1 MQRSQVPPRRNVPLA
16 KLGPLPK
23 ITVTITGKGQGI
35 GKTQLAD
42 YVHHA
47 LRNWFPKGI
56 ERPPVVVV
64 DAEHRKLVEFDDA
77 HETDQLDKLL
87 YAYGQEAFN
96 CNIGDT
102 LYDLQSFKD
111 VREYVQS
118 VVNLREA
125 AEHEIKINLPGLIYK
140 EDAERRAFRQGGFA
154 EDTAAFRSAT
164 EVPAVATSGNALTS
178 VPVVPGYTS
187 LLGVLMEALN
197 QAQYGKGADRH
208 NLGGDIPFE
217 RQRMQQIS
225 SLIGSP
231 DGMVYQACKKITEG
245 MELPTLDRQV
255 AELLGAINYLAGIV
269 IFLRKRDSEETVVGA
284 LAKKSESQA
293 RLLETMK
300 ASPDECAANGEG
312 CSYGPHGP
320 NGETQCRYCGEQ
332 QPLKPYVDPVMRE
345 YPKTPTTGWVANCV
359 NDLFGTLDA
368 LAYELRDNPAVQRLA
383 RVWRKNSPILMAIDR
398 HRDLIDNTIQ
408 SPDIDPAAAPWVD
421 SDIDPNE
428 AAENHLRKMGIPT

>member
-77 HETDQLDKLL
+77 DETDQVVRAKREHDLLDKLL
-87 YAYGQEAFN
+87 YAYGLDTLN
-96 CNIGDT
+96 CNTGDA

-118 VVNLREA
+118 VVNLREVVEQDDIA
-125 AEHEIKINLPGLIYK
+125 PSPKMTLANPGK
-140 EDAERRAFRQGGFA
+140 GW
-154 EDTAAFRSAT
+154 
-164 EVPAVATSGNALTS
+164 TS
-178 VPVVPGYTS
+178 VCVVPGYKG

-245 MELPTLDRQV
+245 VKLPTLDRQV
-255 AELLGAINYLAGIV
+255 AELLGSIVYIAGIV
-269 IFLRKRDSEETVVGA
+269 IYLRKNHEE
-284 LAKKSESQA
+284 KQ
-293 RLLETMK
+293 
-300 ASPDECAANGEG
+300 
-312 CSYGPHGP
+312 
-320 NGETQCRYCGEQ
+320 
-332 QPLKPYVDPVMRE
+332 
-345 YPKTPTTGWVANCV
+345 
-359 NDLFGTLDA
+359 GT
-368 LAYELRDNPAVQRLA
+368 
-383 RVWRKNSPILMAIDR
+383 
-398 HRDLIDNTIQ
+398 
-408 SPDIDPAAAPWVD
+408 
-421 SDIDPNE
+421 
-428 AAENHLRKMGIPT
+428 